1 LIQNS
6 QVKRYLSDSI
16 SKELPRK
23 MILLSGPRQAGKT
36 TMSKMLKADY
46 AYLNYDE
53 SEQRQQIQEKSW
65 DRKKSLIIL
74 DEIHKMPNWKSWL
87 KGVFDTEG
95 LNPPLL
101 VTGSAKLETMKKV
114 GDSMAGRYFAYR
126 LHPIDI
132 KEASALMTP
141 EKALDRI
148 MQLGGFP
155 EPFLSNE
162 LSFYKKWRKTH
173 LENMIRNDLISLQL
187 ITDMVSLE
195 NLVELLKTRV
205 GAPVSYLSLAQDL
218 QKDPKTIKQWL
229 EYLESLY
236 IIFSIRP
243 WHYRIQRS
251 LLKTP
256 KYYFYDVGQV
266 KEEGPR
272 LENLVACALLKE
284 IHFQEDV
291 FGETMKL
298 HYVRNKEGKEI
309 DFAVSRDQKL
319 ERLFEVKT
327 KDDVRSPQWNVL
339 GDEFLKVQ
347 KIQLVKQLK
356 NEKTFRDGLEIRDLA
371 KYLSQIDFCEK

>member
-1 LIQNS
+1 
-6 QVKRYLSDSI
+6 
-16 SKELPRK
+16 